1 MSLFFFFFNTA
12 SQFLDIVAICY
23 FETHE
28 ALWNYSSKYIEH
40 ISSQ

>member
-1 MSLFFFFFNTA
+1 MSLFYL
-12 SQFLDIVAICY
+12 FLIQRHNFYIVAICY